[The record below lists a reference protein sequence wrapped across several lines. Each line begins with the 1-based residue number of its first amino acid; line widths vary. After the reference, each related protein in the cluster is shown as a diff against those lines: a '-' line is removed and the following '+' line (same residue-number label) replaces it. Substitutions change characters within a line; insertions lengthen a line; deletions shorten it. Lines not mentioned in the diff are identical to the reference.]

1 LAKKYHP
8 DLNPGDKKSEEKFK
22 KISQAFEIL
31 GDPESRKRYDRGEID
46 EQGNEQMGQNFYR
59 RQAGGG
65 TRRGQGGGPFGGFGG
80 QGGDTHYEFRS
91 GGGGADFS
99 DIFSDLFGGGR
110 GGPGAAGQQQRQ
122 RQRRKSAAKA
132 QDINTTLDIDFME
145 AVNGTEKKVVLPG
158 GKTVKLTIPPGT
170 EHGQKLRLRGK
181 GRQGPA
187 GAKSGD
193 LFVKINVNPHHLF
206 ERVGDDL
213 YIDLPI
219 SLSEAILGGKITVP
233 TPTGKVKMT
242 VPKGANSGQKLK
254 LGGKGVKKK
263 KGKNGDLYVRL
274 MISLPEKMDEKLTD
288 MVKQW
293 ERKNE
298 YNPRAGME
306 GV

>member
-1 LAKKYHP
+1 
-8 DLNPGDKKSEEKFK
+8 
-22 KISQAFEIL
+22 
-31 GDPESRKRYDRGEID
+31 
-46 EQGNEQMGQNFYR
+46 
-59 RQAGGG
+59 
-65 TRRGQGGGPFGGFGG
+65 
-80 QGGDTHYEFRS
+80 
-91 GGGGADFS
+91 
-99 DIFSDLFGGGR
+99 
-110 GGPGAAGQQQRQ
+110 
-122 RQRRKSAAKA
+122 
-132 QDINTTLDIDFME
+132 
-145 AVNGTEKKVVLPG
+145 
-158 GKTVKLTIPPGT
+158 VKLTIPPGT

-293 ERKNE
+293 ERKNK